1 MLVGS
6 ADSISEIVLDVM
18 PTNICNGVY
27 ARGSR
32 NSFNNSGECFLNED
46 EGVPA
51 LDGEGESDTRRMAL
65 KRLCST
71 LSGGSKWSSQ
81 KGARNQNIR
90 HTRLRDPNGLS

>member
-32 NSFNNSGECFLNED
+32 NSFNNSGECILNED
-46 EGVPA
+46 EGVPN
-51 LDGEGESDTRRMAL
+51 LEGGDTRRMAL
-65 KRLCST
+65 KRRLCST
-71 LSGGSKWSSQ
+71 FSGGCKWSSQ
-81 KGARNQNIR
+81 NDARNQDIR